1 MTKIMLLE
9 DDKTMLSLLST
20 LLTFEGFEI
29 VQIKNDQKLDDI
41 LVTIQNEA
49 PSLIMLDINLSQ
61 FNGFDLLRRIRQ
73 NETRYNTKVLVA
85 SGLDFRIECRQEGAD
100 NFIQKPFMPEELI
113 AKIHETLPDEIR
125 KNN

>member
-1 MTKIMLLE
+1 MLLE

-61 FNGFDLLRRIRQ
+61 FNGFDLLRKIRQ
-73 NETRYNTKVLVA
+73 DETRYNTKVLVA
-85 SGLDFRIECRQEGAD
+85 SGLDYRIECRQEGAD

-113 AKIHETLPDEIR
+113 AKIHETLPDETR

>member
-113 AKIHETLPDEIR
+113 AKIHETLPDETR